1 MTGVFFNEIVFDEIK
16 IRFSKINNVN
26 EFAALLNYIE
36 NIIYN
41 PDKELHPITFKHLY
55 FLSKTKDTRYNDFF
69 ISKKNGDLRL
79 ISTPDNL
86 LKRVQNL
93 INILLQIVFKSHAH
107 YCSNGFLIGK
117 DIKRNAIP
125 HTNKRFVL
133 NIDIKDFFP
142 SVNFRRVKVVLGLSP
157 FKLTDH
163 REKIAFL
170 IANLGTHKGYLPQGA
185 PTSPILS
192 NIVTQKLD
200 RKIAKFCIESK
211 VKYSRYADDLSFSS
225 NKDIFNQYFIES
237 ITKIIEEE
245 NFSVNDKKTRVRSNR
260 ESQQVTGLIVN
271 EKVNIK
277 KEYLQK
283 VRAMINNW
291 EKGGLLYAEKV
302 FKIHQPIERI
312 NYNFKSVLLGHLSFI
327 KLIKG
332 DDHIPTKKLR
342 HKFSL
347 LSNLINYDFIPH
359 DKLREKLKVDNLKME
374 NIFFQ
379 GNMETHE
386 FISYCTSAFHQVEN
400 LINYYYWKKFPNY
413 DDLLNELLTQN
424 PNFGK
429 RYKDLQMA
437 KNSFPKL
444 SKLNLNV
451 LIFLYEKDFFFD
463 KKISYNKHLT
473 MLREIRNDDSHRC
486 SIMGTDENKIKEDY
500 LDLINSRK
508 EKRHKKLPKVE
519 QERIELNYNTLIFME
534 KKNFKEV
541 RENLKKV
548 AENIKTYFD
557 HNN

>member
-1 MTGVFFNEIVFDEIK
+1 MAGVFFNEIICEEIK
-16 IRFSKINNVN
+16 LRFSQINNVK
-26 EFAALLNYIE
+26 EFTSLLNYIE

-41 PDKELHPITFKHLY
+41 SNKELYPITFKHLY
-55 FLSKTKDTRYNDFF
+55 FLSKTKDIRYKQFS
-69 ISKKNGDLRL
+69 ISKKNGELR
-79 ISTPDNL
+79 IINAPDNL

-93 INILLQIVFKSHAH
+93 INILLQIIFKSHSH

-142 SVNFRRVKVVLGLSP
+142 SVNFRRIKVVLELAP
-157 FKLTDH
+157 FKLTES
-163 REKIAFL
+163 REKIAFI
-170 IANLGTHKGYLPQGA
+170 IANLGTYNGYLPQGA

-192 NIVTQKLD
+192 NIITRKLD
-200 RKIAKFCIESK
+200 RKISKFCIQSK

-225 NKDIFNQYFIES
+225 NNNLFDDNFIQS
-237 ITKIIEEE
+237 ISKIIEEE
-245 NFSVNDKKTRVRSNR
+245 NFKINDKKTRIRSNR

-271 EKVNIK
+271 EKVNVK

-291 EKGGLLYAEKV
+291 EKGGLIYAEEV
-302 FKIHQPIERI
+302 FKTHQPINKI
-312 NYNFKSVLLGHLSFI
+312 NYNFKSVLLGHLSFL

-332 DDHIPTKKLR
+332 DDHISTKKLR
-342 HKFSL
+342 LKFSL
-347 LSNLINYDFIPH
+347 LNNLIDYNFIPH
-359 DKLREKLKVDNLKME
+359 DVLREKLKVDNLKME
-374 NIFFQ
+374 KIFFE
-379 GNMETHE
+379 GNMDTND
-386 FISYCTSAFHQVEN
+386 FISFCTCAFHQIEN
-400 LINYYYWKKFPNY
+400 LINYYCWKKFSNY

-429 RYKDLQMA
+429 RYKDLQTA
-437 KNSFPKL
+437 KNSFSKL
-444 SKLNLNV
+444 SKLNINV
-451 LIFLYEKDFFFD
+451 LVFLYEKDFFFD
-463 KKISYNKHLT
+463 KKISYDKHLT

-486 SIMGTDENKIKEDY
+486 SIMGTGETKIREDY

-534 KKNFKEV
+534 NKNFKEV
-541 RENLKKV
+541 RENLKNV
-548 AENIKTYFD
+548 AGNIKQYFA
-557 HNN
+557 